1 MIETCLLAVYC
12 EALQYLNVAAPVASA
27 TVHVPLINTNST
39 QHSTITHTKNTVKV
53 QIRLYVTIWLYEL
66 TMRCNT
72 LDSTMSFWAVFLIS
86 SRVSDPDCCSSNLGA
101 VLTASDME
109 RRFSDYKPG
118 GKAPLSLPFLIPA
131 FISLHSSFPSFPWPG
146 W

>member
-53 QIRLYVTIWLYEL
+53 QIRLYVTI
-66 TMRCNT
+66 
-72 LDSTMSFWAVFLIS
+72 
-86 SRVSDPDCCSSNLGA
+86 
-101 VLTASDME
+101 
-109 RRFSDYKPG
+109 
-118 GKAPLSLPFLIPA
+118 
-131 FISLHSSFPSFPWPG
+131 
-146 W
+146 